1 MGSSC
6 PAFTFELWGFFFAGD
21 FFIAFA
27 IMNAA
32 KMLIIF
38 GCNEC
43 LLKKG
48 PFSNRYCD
56 PTAGGTAPLFEEGFL
71 ENNYFFLLIF
81 SKI

>member
-1 MGSSC
+1 
-6 PAFTFELWGFFFAGD
+6 
-21 FFIAFA
+21 
-27 IMNAA
+27 MNAA

-71 ENNYFFLLIF
+71 EKNYFFLLIF